1 MSIYCLDGNFI
12 AEEKATISVHDLSLL
27 RGYGVFDF
35 LRSYNGHPFQ
45 LQAHIDRLAR
55 SAQLVGLSLPVS
67 CEEIFRLTME
77 TIAHNNHQEYQ
88 IRLVITGGE
97 SLGGFLP
104 ERGAARLIIMVSPL
118 HPLPEQWYSNGVKV
132 TTCRTSRFLPGAK
145 TTNYIPAILAMQEAT
160 ARGAVESIYLDAGGF
175 LQEGTTS
182 NFFAFFGSTLVT
194 PPSSRIL
201 PGITREAVLDLAQG
215 EFNIEIR
222 PIHQDE
228 IRLMDEAVITASN
241 KEILPVCAINS
252 EQISQKVGLHSK
264 KLMQLFKSFT
274 RKYQG

>member
-1 MSIYCLDGNFI
+1 MSIYYLDGNFI
-12 AEEKATISVHDLSLL
+12 TEEEATISVHDLSLL

-45 LQAHIDRLAR
+45 LQGHIDRLAR
-55 SAQLVGLSLPVS
+55 SAQLVGLALPVS
-67 CEEIFRLTME
+67 TKEIFRLTME
-77 TIAHNNHQEYQ
+77 TIRYNNYQEYQ
-88 IRLVITGGE
+88 VRLVITGGE
-97 SLGGFLP
+97 SPSGFLP

-118 HPLPEQWYSNGVKV
+118 HPLPEQWYNDGVKV
-132 TTCRTSRFLPGAK
+132 TTSRTARFLPGAK

-160 ARGAVESIYLDAGGF
+160 AQGAVEAIYLDEGGF

-201 PGITREAVLDLAQG
+201 PGITRETVLNLAQK
-215 EFNIEIR
+215 EFKIEIR

-228 IRLMDEAVITASN
+228 IRLMDEALITASN
-241 KEILPVCAINS
+241 KEILPVCTINS
-252 EQISQKVGLHSK
+252 GQISDRPGLHTK
-264 KLMQLFKSFT
+264 KLMRLFENLTS
-274 RKYQG
+274 KYQG